1 MKHLVLL
8 TLLLVACSKKGDGP
22 ADDEKARRMISA
34 CKVADGVDPKT
45 LSDAETREFMANH
58 MTACAGGC
66 DAKDDASCRSLDKQV
81 ANLCRVSQDV
91 CAALCDPA
99 HPGSLTDAACKRKK

>member
-1 MKHLVLL
+1 MKHLLWL
-8 TLLLVACSKKGDGP
+8 SLALVACSKKGGAP
-22 ADDEKARRMISA
+22 ADDEKAKRMISA
-34 CKVADGVDPKT
+34 CKVADDVDPKSLGDT
-45 LSDAETREFMANH
+45 EMREFLSNH
-58 MTACAGGC
+58 LTVCAGGC

-99 HPGSLTDAACKRKK
+99 KPGSLTDAACKRKK